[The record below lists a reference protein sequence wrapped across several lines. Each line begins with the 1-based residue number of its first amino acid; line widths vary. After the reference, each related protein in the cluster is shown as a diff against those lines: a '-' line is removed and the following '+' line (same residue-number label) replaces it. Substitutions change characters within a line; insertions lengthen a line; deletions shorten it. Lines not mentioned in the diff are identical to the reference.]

1 MTTQFIVSLL
11 GIIVA
16 GLVLFLVVGRFLLRK
31 HKSKPVS
38 MPANIAICVI
48 ICTAGLFSGYKFLE
62 ASFDLA
68 MQAADKAAQVGQK
81 LITATVNFGTVS
93 VLEGFGKSAE
103 HFNEKWRQKTLSR
116 VKSLEFSVVSCTD
129 TKSGEDS
136 VMHLVLGIKNTCD
149 RSVDFNHIVDQQH
162 ILMKDAKGMCYPLD
176 SVKYENS
183 TLPAGVTSVRKIDIT
198 LPKGIAPTVLITPS
212 QEVPLRK
219 D

>member
-1 MTTQFIVSLL
+1 MKTQFIVSLL

-38 MPANIAICVI
+38 MPANIVLCFI
-48 ICTAGLFSGYKFLE
+48 ICAAGLFSGYKFLE

-68 MQAADKAAQVGQK
+68 IRATDKAAQ

-93 VLEGFGKSAE
+93 VLEGFGKSAD
-103 HFNEKWRQKTLSR
+103 HFKEKWRQETLSR

-129 TKSGEDS
+129 TKSGDHS

-149 RSVDFNHIVDQQH
+149 RAVDFNHIVEQQH
-162 ILMKDAKGMCYPLD
+162 ILLKDAKGMCYPLD
-176 SVKYENS
+176 SVKYKNS
-183 TLPAGVTSVRKIDIT
+183 TLPAGLTSVRKIDIT
-198 LPKGIAPTVLITPS
+198 LPKGIAPTILLTPN
-212 QEVPLRK
+212 QEVLLHK